1 MGTRLGH
8 VWAAFGAL
16 CCGLLAGCCGLL
28 DKNNITNL
36 IININCTW
44 NMNKLKNITCS
55 KNEPLRTPWVH
66 VGSTSGL
73 RLVHLCEP

>member
-1 MGTRLGH
+1 MGHVGDTFGTRLGCI
-8 VWAAFGAL
+8 WTAL

-44 NMNKLKNITCS
+44 NMNKLKNITWNMNS
-55 KNEPLRTPWVH
+55 NKNK
-66 VGSTSGL
+66 
-73 RLVHLCEP
+73 

>member
-1 MGTRLGH
+1 
-8 VWAAFGAL
+8 
-16 CCGLLAGCCGLL
+16 LL

-66 VGSTSGL
+66 VGSTSGP